1 MVCLSTD
8 LGKPEQN
15 LSVREREREEGEN
28 VRSYVTGNLPGCP
41 GGLERDGVQ
50 PEVIATIPDL
60 FPRVSVDFL
69 VGETKK

>member
-15 LSVREREREEGEN
+15 LSVREREEGEN
-28 VRSYVTGNLPGCP
+28 MRSYVTGNLPGCP
-41 GGLERDGVQ
+41 GGLERDGIQ
-50 PEVIATIPDL
+50 PEVIATIPGL

-69 VGETKK
+69 VGETQK